1 MAYNTAAKAYGNN
14 RIETATP
21 AELTLM
27 LYEGA
32 VKKPIMTS
40 LCNIAI
46 VGLEKND
53 YEKVN
58 TNIQKCRNIIVEL
71 TSTLNMKYPVAEDFK
86 RMYDYIFALLT
97 EANMKKDMELLERAL
112 EELRGMRDVWKE
124 VMTKAKGPQLSLS

>member
-32 VKKPIMTS
+32 VKF
-40 LCNIAI
+40 CNIAI

-86 RMYDYIFALLT
+86 RMYDYFFALLT

>member
-1 MAYNTAAKAYGNN
+1 MALPSAYAQYNNSKVLTAS
-14 RIETATP
+14 P

-27 LYEGA
+27 LYDGA
-32 VKKPIMTS
+32 IKF
-40 LCNIAI
+40 CNIAI
-46 VGLEKND
+46 VGLEKKD

-58 TNIQKCRNIIVEL
+58 TNIQKSRNIIVEL

>member
-32 VKKPIMTS
+32 VKF
-40 LCNIAI
+40 CNIAI

-71 TSTLNMKYPVAEDFK
+71 TSTLNMKYPVAAAFK